1 MDDLAYLR
9 RQLNDHSERAALPIE
24 DSHKMSDSIASG
36 EAPGQPGDN
45 MSSNQGDSVEVT
57 LG

>member
-9 RQLNDHSERAALPIE
+9 RQLNDHSERTALPVGDKNTMK
-24 DSHKMSDSIASG
+24 DSVQQG

>member
-1 MDDLAYLR
+1 MDDLAYFR
-9 RQLNDHSERAALPIE
+9 RQLNDHSEREALPVG
-24 DSHKMSDSIASG
+24 DSHKMSDSVESG

-45 MSSNQGDSVEVT
+45 MSPNQGDSVEVT